1 MVVGGD
7 MTQDAVGSP
16 GARKAGC
23 SLCRFKGCRTCR
35 EYTRRE
41 LQEWVQMQD
50 TRLGEGE
57 KVVPDTGEEAGLPL
71 GGVTGVKRGRDEKDP
86 SGANGVHDLGLNGML
101 TGSVDANG
109 KLLNGTAGGLPPKED
124 SRDREQSKK
133 TRSQLRKLGVSMDGE
148 DGSEQ
153 VDLCGLIEMAK
164 SCKAL
169 GQIEDALDKTWPPAK
184 GNNLGVQGLKAVY
197 RAMDLGLYVNRKMA
211 MPGMAM
217 LLWLLAGLAGDD
229 AAYESACAIK
239 NAKLPEELHRFIA
252 ERGHMKIGGRAVMDK
267 WFRPVLQPDKPAPLQ
282 RPARQVPDEIRQE
295 LVSRYS
301 EEFVQLASIGR
312 VVLGVKQGERVTW
325 SKLFKT
331 EFLANQPVRFFHKKT
346 KVEKDVVFNHNGSGI
361 LCQCSSCEENPS
373 AWAMNHK
380 GFLRHVGSKS
390 TEILDCTTLVN
401 YGFTLRQLT
410 DLIVSPKLVQAAPDI
425 YPSHC
430 HECRTGGE
438 LLCCDG
444 CTSAW
449 HLACTGLDCMPEED
463 VAWLCPLCLK
473 DGRVLKSETVANKR
487 NMQRIVREKISRK
500 GKRGRKPGSGYKK
513 KDFTSGGGAGKA
525 GRMRLMAPERA
536 GRLQRNLT
544 RNKRLFVGEKGGLQN
559 GMRVYYRAR
568 SVNVLGGT
576 IVINPSGS
584 SGILCDCCS
593 SVVSCSQFES
603 HSGHAQRR
611 QPYEHIWVEEEGL
624 NLKKMAARLPELPEG
639 GHGDDVHHGAQDVY
653 AELDSY
659 PTGCTFCREPDFQ
672 KEFGPRTIMICEQCM
687 REFHVGCLENNGLG
701 RLESL
706 PEGDWFCDSHCGRIH
721 SHFKGL
727 VRSGRMPVDV
737 LTTVDPATSID
748 GKRRQKVPNPYK
760 LDLANYSFHVLNGSD
775 DTVETD
781 EVILEATSL
790 LQESFDPIMD
800 LASNTDLLPLMI
812 SASQAGEWDYSGM
825 YTLLLKYCETPVVA
839 AVVRVFGPQ
848 MAELPLIATAKAQ
861 RRRGHA
867 KVLVDL
873 FQKHLSMAGVQKLA
887 LPAAHETV
895 AAWKHGFGFHDMPV
909 EQVKLAKQQL
919 HLLVFPGT
927 EMLWKDIQ
935 GARPALADD
944 SHHVLRPIISE
955 QDKIELVSLMRSMVT
970 QVVDELETENVKNE
984 GDEGNTVGKEE
995 TAKAGMELEEEKP
1008 GPNSRNQ
1015 VA

>member
-7 MTQDAVGSP
+7 ITP
-16 GARKAGC
+16 
-23 SLCRFKGCRTCR
+23 
-35 EYTRRE
+35 
-41 LQEWVQMQD
+41 
-50 TRLGEGE
+50 
-57 KVVPDTGEEAGLPL
+57 EAGGQAALP
-71 GGVTGVKRGRDEKDP
+71 GGVTGVKRGRDENGVPGVNGAQNLDVCRTMT
-86 SGANGVHDLGLNGML
+86 GGVEANGELSKGP
-101 TGSVDANG
+101 AG
-109 KLLNGTAGGLPPKED
+109 KLPTQR
-124 SRDREQSKK
+124 SQEQSKK
-133 TRSQLRKLGVSMDGE
+133 TRSQLKKLGFSMDGE
-148 DGSEQ
+148 GEKEQ
-153 VDLCGLIEMAK
+153 VDLRDLIEMAK
-164 SCKAL
+164 SCKL
-169 GQIEDALDKTWPPAK
+169 LDQIERALDDTWPPAK

-197 RAMDLGLYVNRKMA
+197 RAMDLGLYTNRKTA

-217 LLWLLAGLAGDD
+217 MLWLLAGLAGDD
-229 AAYESACAIK
+229 AAHESACAIK
-239 NAKLPEELHRFIA
+239 NAKLPEELSRLIA
-252 ERGHMKIGGRAVMDK
+252 ERGRMKVGGRAVMDK
-267 WFRPVLQPDKPAPLQ
+267 WFRPVLQPDKPGPSQ
-282 RPARQVPDEIRQE
+282 RPAKQVPDEIRQE

-312 VVLGVKQGERVTW
+312 VVLGVKQGDRVTW

-331 EFLANQPVRFFHKKT
+331 EFLANQPVAFFHKKT
-346 KVEKDVVFNHNGSGI
+346 KVRKDVVFNHNGSGI
-361 LCQCSSCEENPS
+361 VCQCTTCEETPS

-380 GFLRHVGSKS
+380 GFLRHVGSKT

-401 YGFTLRQLT
+401 YGMTLRQLT
-410 DLIVSPKLVQAAPDI
+410 DLIVSPKLAQAAPDI

-430 HECRTGGE
+430 HLCKAGGE

-449 HLACTGLDCMPEED
+449 HLACTGLDCMPAED

-487 NMQRIVREKISRK
+487 NMQRIVREKISRR

-513 KDFTSGGGAGKA
+513 KDFASDGSGNA

-544 RNKRLFVGEKGGLQN
+544 RNKRLFEGEKGGLQN

-576 IVINPSGS
+576 VVINPSGS

-593 SVVSCSQFES
+593 SIVSCSQFES

-639 GHGDDVHHGAQDVY
+639 GHADDGHHGALDVY

-659 PTGCTFCREPDFQ
+659 PIGCAHCREPDFQ

-687 REFHVGCLENNGLG
+687 REFHVGCLEEIGLG
-701 RLESL
+701 KLESL
-706 PEGDWFCDSHCGRIH
+706 PEGDWFCDSLCGRIH
-721 SHFKGL
+721 GHFKGL
-727 VRSGRMPVDV
+727 VKNGRMPVDV
-737 LTTVDPATSID
+737 LTTVDPTTSME

-760 LDLANYSFHVLNGSD
+760 LELANYSFHVLNGSD
-775 DTVETD
+775 GTAETD
-781 EVILEATSL
+781 EAILDASSL

-812 SASQAGEWDYSGM
+812 SARQVGEWDYSGM

-848 MAELPLIATAKAQ
+848 MAELPLIATAKSQ

-873 FQKHLSMAGVQKLA
+873 FQKHLSIAGVHKLA

-895 AAWKHGFGFHDMPV
+895 AAWKNGFGFYDMPV
-909 EQVKLAKQQL
+909 DQVNLAKQQL

-927 EMLWKDIQ
+927 EMLWKDIR

-955 QDKIELVSLMRSMVT
+955 EDKMELIGLMRSMVT
-970 QVVDELETENVKNE
+970 QVVDELEVENAENAENKEATVNE
-984 GDEGNTVGKEE
+984 ELAQAMMMEPEDDR
-995 TAKAGMELEEEKP
+995 KA
-1008 GPNSRNQ
+1008 PNDSTQ
-1015 VA
+1015 IV